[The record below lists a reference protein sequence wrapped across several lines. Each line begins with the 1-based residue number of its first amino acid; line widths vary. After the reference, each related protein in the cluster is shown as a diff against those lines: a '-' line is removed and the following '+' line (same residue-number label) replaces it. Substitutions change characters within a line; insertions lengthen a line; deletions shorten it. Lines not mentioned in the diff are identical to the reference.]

1 MLIRKFY
8 QVWRCRR
15 ETLRDEK
22 RGYGLK
28 LSLGDEDDDAELDEA
43 ILDTIAANTKDGL
56 NNKKKRKK
64 RAKTDG
70 GRILDEEAVN
80 RYIPSIRALVTAIS
94 STIIVGFISSLVF
107 FAGND
112 VIVSTSWSLLFS
124 PVGGFAR
131 RIMTMNLNN
140 YFQSFPLGSFA
151 CNILGC
157 ALSGGLGSVLA
168 GNPDPGQRIALVS
181 CISGFS
187 GSLSAFTSFLI
198 EVLERVDPILLNSDG
213 VTYALWTVFW

>member
-1 MLIRKFY
+1 M
-8 QVWRCRR
+8 
-15 ETLRDEK
+15 RDEK

-28 LSLGDEDDDAELDEA
+28 LSLSGDEDDDAERDEA
-43 ILDTIAANTKDGL
+43 ILDTIGVETNGEL
-56 NNKKKRKK
+56 HVNKKKKKK
-64 RAKTDG
+64 RAKNDG

-94 STIIVGFISSLVF
+94 STIIVGFVSSLVF
-107 FAGND
+107 FAGNEA
-112 VIVSTSWSLLFS
+112 IVSTSWSLLFS

-131 RIMTMNLNN
+131 RILTVNLNN

-168 GNPDPGQRIALVS
+168 GNPNPGQRIALVS
-181 CISGFS
+181 CISGFA

-213 VTYALWTVFW
+213 VTYALSTVFW